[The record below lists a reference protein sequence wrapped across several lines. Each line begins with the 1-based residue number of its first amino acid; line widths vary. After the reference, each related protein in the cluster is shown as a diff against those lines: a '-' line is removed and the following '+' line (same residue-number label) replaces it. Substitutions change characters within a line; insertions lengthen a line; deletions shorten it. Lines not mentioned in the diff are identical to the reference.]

1 MISQGQRGVSSRLA
15 RANGNR
21 TRGGARDG
29 RFFGIMWGVMCA
41 VAKRKKR
48 FDGEAPLSERAGE
61 APLGRALPQN
71 LDAER
76 GLLGS
81 LLLDPGRVL
90 DLCVAKG
97 MTQEAFVEPAHR
109 RLYGAIARLAGQGK
123 PVDGITVSDYLRG
136 TGELEEVGG
145 VPALTELMERTPTSA
160 HAGFYAELVMEQYL
174 RRCILGAVREVEA
187 NVYDASQSADYVLG
201 MAEQTILGIGEG
213 RTKAA
218 TAVDWRTSVGETLSM
233 LTRQLEH
240 PGELSGIPT
249 GFRALDAQL
258 RGLHRGE
265 MIVLAARPSMG
276 KTSLAMNIAECVAR
290 GRDIM
295 GRPFPG
301 PEGQGPKKRTVLVFS
316 LEMPQAQLTTR
327 MLCGMAGVS
336 AREVE
341 RGQFVKKDVVL
352 PLLRAAANELA
363 ETPILCD
370 DQGGLDVMELRARA
384 RHAHKRHPV
393 ELIVIDYLQLLSYRE
408 FAQQGQ
414 QVMIAKI
421 SGEIKAMAKELNVP
435 VIVLSQLSRNPEQRG
450 GDEKPRNSD
459 LRDSGAIEQDA
470 DVILLLRRP
479 SFMGSKVPEHED
491 RLLAI
496 VDVSKNRNG
505 ATGEVRLN
513 FDGAT
518 TRFKDRV
525 EAAAGQEA
533 GDLEPVE

>member
-1 MISQGQRGVSSRLA
+1 MP
-15 RANGNR
+15 
-21 TRGGARDG
+21 
-29 RFFGIMWGVMCA
+29 
-41 VAKRKKR
+41 RKKR
-48 FDGEAPLSERAGE
+48 TDVQLPLSEMAGE
-61 APLGRALPQN
+61 APLRRELPQ
-71 LDAER
+71 DIEAEQ

-81 LLLDPGRVL
+81 ILLDPARVL
-90 DLCVAKG
+90 DICTAKG
-97 MTQEAFVEPAHR
+97 VVAEAFVEPSHR
-109 RLYGAIARLAGQGK
+109 SIYAAITRLASKGQ
-123 PVDGITVSDYLRG
+123 PVDGITVSNFLKG
-136 TGELEEVGG
+136 TEDLEAVGG
-145 VPALTELMERTPTSA
+145 VRALTELMDRTPTSA
-160 HAGFYAELVMEQYL
+160 HAGYYAELVMEQYL

-187 NVYDASQSADYVLG
+187 NVYDSSQSADYVLG

-213 RTKAA
+213 RTKAG
-218 TAVDWRTSVGETLSM
+218 TSVDWRTSVGETLSM

-249 GFRALDAQL
+249 GFKALDNQL

-295 GRPFPG
+295 GRPFPSPDG
-301 PEGQGPKKRTVLVFS
+301 RVKKRTVLVFS
-316 LEMPQAQLTTR
+316 LEMPQMQLTTR
-327 MLCGMAGVS
+327 MLCGIAGVS

-341 RGQFVKKDVVL
+341 KGQFVKKEVVL
-352 PLLRAAANELA
+352 PLLRSAAKELQ

-384 RHAHKRHPV
+384 RHAHKRNPV

-414 QVMIAKI
+414 QVMVAKI

-435 VIVLSQLSRNPEQRG
+435 VLVLSQLSRNPEQRG
-450 GDEKPRNSD
+450 GDEKPKNSD

-479 SFMGSKVPEHED
+479 CFMGSRVPEHDD

-525 EAAAGQEA
+525 ETNPDMMT
-533 GDLEPVE
+533 GDMEPVE

>member
-1 MISQGQRGVSSRLA
+1 M
-15 RANGNR
+15 
-21 TRGGARDG
+21 
-29 RFFGIMWGVMCA
+29 
-41 VAKRKKR
+41 
-48 FDGEAPLSERAGE
+48 PLSEMAGE
-61 APLGRALPQN
+61 APLRRELPQ
-71 LDAER
+71 DIEAEQ

-81 LLLDPGRVL
+81 ILLDPVRVL
-90 DLCVAKG
+90 DICSTKGLVA
-97 MTQEAFVEPAHR
+97 EAFVDPTHR
-109 RLYGAIARLAGQGK
+109 SIYAAITRLASKGQ
-123 PVDGITVSDYLRG
+123 PVDGITVSNFLKG
-136 TGELEEVGG
+136 TGDLDAVGG
-145 VPALTELMERTPTSA
+145 LRALTELMERTPTSA
-160 HAGFYAELVMEQYL
+160 HASYYAELVMEQYL

-213 RTKAA
+213 RTKSGSS
-218 TAVDWRTSVGETLSM
+218 VDWRTSVDETLSM

-249 GFRALDAQL
+249 GFKALDNQL

-295 GRPFPG
+295 GRPFPSEDG
-301 PEGQGPKKRTVLVFS
+301 RVKKRTVLVFS
-316 LEMPQAQLTTR
+316 LEMPQMQLTTR
-327 MLCGMAGVS
+327 MLCGIAGVS

-341 RGQFVKKDVVL
+341 KGQFVKKDVVL
-352 PLLRAAANELA
+352 PLLKSAAKELQ

-384 RHAHKRHPV
+384 RHAHKRNPV

-414 QVMIAKI
+414 QVMVAKI

-450 GDEKPRNSD
+450 GDEKPKNSD

-479 SFMGSKVPEHED
+479 SFMSSRVPEHDD

-518 TRFKDRV
+518 TRFKDRI
-525 EAAAGQEA
+525 ETNPDMMS
-533 GDLEPVE
+533 GDMEPVQ

>member
-1 MISQGQRGVSSRLA
+1 MP
-15 RANGNR
+15 
-21 TRGGARDG
+21 
-29 RFFGIMWGVMCA
+29 
-41 VAKRKKR
+41 RKKR
-48 FDGEAPLSERAGE
+48 TDVQLPLSEMAGE
-61 APLGRALPQN
+61 APLRRELPQ
-71 LDAER
+71 DIEAEQ

-81 LLLDPGRVL
+81 ILLDPARVL
-90 DLCVAKG
+90 DICTAKG
-97 MTQEAFVEPAHR
+97 VVAEAFVEPSHR
-109 RLYGAIARLAGQGK
+109 SIYAAITRLASKGQ
-123 PVDGITVSDYLRG
+123 PVDGITVSNFLKG
-136 TGELEEVGG
+136 TGDLEAVGG
-145 VPALTELMERTPTSA
+145 VRALTELMDRTPTSA
-160 HAGFYAELVMEQYL
+160 HAGYYAELVMEQYL

-187 NVYDASQSADYVLG
+187 NVYDSSQSADYVLG

-213 RTKAA
+213 RTKAG
-218 TAVDWRTSVGETLSM
+218 TSVDWRTSVGETLSM

-249 GFRALDAQL
+249 GFKALDNQL

-295 GRPFPG
+295 GRPFPSPDG
-301 PEGQGPKKRTVLVFS
+301 RVKKRTVLVFS
-316 LEMPQAQLTTR
+316 LEMPQMQLTTR
-327 MLCGMAGVS
+327 MLCGIAGVS

-341 RGQFVKKDVVL
+341 KGQFVKKEVVL
-352 PLLRAAANELA
+352 PLLRSAAKELQ
-363 ETPILCD
+363 ETPVLCD

-384 RHAHKRHPV
+384 RHAHKRNPV

-414 QVMIAKI
+414 QVMVAKI

-435 VIVLSQLSRNPEQRG
+435 VLVLSQLSRNPEQRG
-450 GDEKPRNSD
+450 GDEKPKNSD

-479 SFMGSKVPEHED
+479 CFMGSRVPEHDD

-525 EAAAGQEA
+525 ETNPDMMT
-533 GDLEPVE
+533 GDMEPVE

>member
-1 MISQGQRGVSSRLA
+1 M
-15 RANGNR
+15 
-21 TRGGARDG
+21 
-29 RFFGIMWGVMCA
+29 
-41 VAKRKKR
+41 
-48 FDGEAPLSERAGE
+48 PLSEMAGE
-61 APLGRALPQN
+61 APLRRELPQ
-71 LDAER
+71 DIEAEQ

-81 LLLDPGRVL
+81 ILLDPVRVL
-90 DLCVAKG
+90 DICSTKGLVA
-97 MTQEAFVEPAHR
+97 EAFVDPTHR
-109 RLYGAIARLAGQGK
+109 SIYAAITRLASKGQ
-123 PVDGITVSDYLRG
+123 PVDGITVSNFLKG
-136 TGELEEVGG
+136 TGDLDAVGG
-145 VPALTELMERTPTSA
+145 LRALTELMERTPTSA
-160 HAGFYAELVMEQYL
+160 HASYYAELVMEQYL

-187 NVYDASQSADYVLG
+187 NVYDALQSADYVLG

-213 RTKAA
+213 RTKSGSS
-218 TAVDWRTSVGETLSM
+218 VDWRTSVDETLSM

-249 GFRALDAQL
+249 GFKALDNQL

-295 GRPFPG
+295 GRPFPSEDG
-301 PEGQGPKKRTVLVFS
+301 RVKKRTVLVFS
-316 LEMPQAQLTTR
+316 LEMPQMQLTTR
-327 MLCGMAGVS
+327 MLCGIAGVS

-341 RGQFVKKDVVL
+341 KGQFVKKDVVL
-352 PLLRAAANELA
+352 PLLKSAAKELQ

-384 RHAHKRHPV
+384 RHAHKRNPV

-414 QVMIAKI
+414 QVMVAKI

-450 GDEKPRNSD
+450 GDEKPKNSD

-479 SFMGSKVPEHED
+479 SFMSSRVPEHDD

-518 TRFKDRV
+518 TRFKDRI
-525 EAAAGQEA
+525 ETNPDMMS
-533 GDLEPVE
+533 GDMEPVQ

>member
-1 MISQGQRGVSSRLA
+1 MP
-15 RANGNR
+15 
-21 TRGGARDG
+21 
-29 RFFGIMWGVMCA
+29 
-41 VAKRKKR
+41 KKKR
-48 FDGEAPLSERAGE
+48 METQMPLSEMAGE
-61 APLGRALPQN
+61 APLRRELPQ
-71 LDAER
+71 DIEAEQ

-81 LLLDPGRVL
+81 ILLDPVRVL
-90 DLCVAKG
+90 DICSTKGLVA
-97 MTQEAFVEPAHR
+97 EAFVDPTHR
-109 RLYGAIARLAGQGK
+109 SIYAAITRLASKGQ
-123 PVDGITVSDYLRG
+123 PVDGITVSNFLKG
-136 TGELEEVGG
+136 TGDLDAVGG
-145 VPALTELMERTPTSA
+145 LRALTELMERTPTSA
-160 HAGFYAELVMEQYL
+160 HASYYAELVMEQYL

-213 RTKAA
+213 RTKSGSS
-218 TAVDWRTSVGETLSM
+218 VDWRTSVDETLSM

-249 GFRALDAQL
+249 GFKALDNQL
-258 RGLHRGE
+258 RGLHKGE

-295 GRPFPG
+295 GRPFPSEDG
-301 PEGQGPKKRTVLVFS
+301 RVKKRTVLVFS
-316 LEMPQAQLTTR
+316 LEMPQMQLTTR
-327 MLCGMAGVS
+327 MLCGIAGVS

-341 RGQFVKKDVVL
+341 KGQFVKKDVVL
-352 PLLRAAANELA
+352 PLLKSAAKELQ

-384 RHAHKRHPV
+384 RHAHKRNPV

-414 QVMIAKI
+414 QVMVAKI

-450 GDEKPRNSD
+450 GDEKPKNSD

-479 SFMGSKVPEHED
+479 SFMSSRVPEHDD

-518 TRFKDRV
+518 TRFKDRI
-525 EAAAGQEA
+525 ETNPDMMS
-533 GDLEPVE
+533 GDMEPVQ

>member
-1 MISQGQRGVSSRLA
+1 M
-15 RANGNR
+15 
-21 TRGGARDG
+21 
-29 RFFGIMWGVMCA
+29 
-41 VAKRKKR
+41 
-48 FDGEAPLSERAGE
+48 PLSEMAGD
-61 APLGRALPQN
+61 APLRRELPQ
-71 LDAER
+71 DIEAEQ

-81 LLLDPGRVL
+81 ILLDPVRVL
-90 DLCVAKG
+90 DICSTKGLVA
-97 MTQEAFVEPAHR
+97 EAFVDPIHR
-109 RLYGAIARLAGQGK
+109 SIYAAITRLASKGQ
-123 PVDGITVSDYLRG
+123 PVDGITVSNFLKG
-136 TGELEEVGG
+136 TGDLDAVGG
-145 VPALTELMERTPTSA
+145 LRALTELMERTPTSA
-160 HAGFYAELVMEQYL
+160 HASYYAELVMEQYL

-213 RTKAA
+213 RTKSGSS
-218 TAVDWRTSVGETLSM
+218 VDWRTSVDETLSM

-249 GFRALDAQL
+249 GFKALDNQL

-295 GRPFPG
+295 GRPFPSENG
-301 PEGQGPKKRTVLVFS
+301 RVKKRTVLVFS
-316 LEMPQAQLTTR
+316 LEMPQMQLTTR
-327 MLCGMAGVS
+327 MLCGIAGVS

-341 RGQFVKKDVVL
+341 KGQFVKKEVVL
-352 PLLRAAANELA
+352 PLLKSAAKELQ

-384 RHAHKRHPV
+384 RHAHKRNPV
-393 ELIVIDYLQLLSYRE
+393 DLIVIDYLQLLSYRE

-414 QVMIAKI
+414 QVMVAKI

-450 GDEKPRNSD
+450 GDEKPKNSD

-479 SFMGSKVPEHED
+479 SFMSSRVPEHDD

-518 TRFKDRV
+518 TRFKDRI
-525 EAAAGQEA
+525 ETNPDMMS
-533 GDLEPVE
+533 GDMEPVQ

>member
-1 MISQGQRGVSSRLA
+1 M
-15 RANGNR
+15 
-21 TRGGARDG
+21 
-29 RFFGIMWGVMCA
+29 
-41 VAKRKKR
+41 
-48 FDGEAPLSERAGE
+48 PLSEMAGE
-61 APLGRALPQN
+61 APLRRELPQ
-71 LDAER
+71 DIEAEQ

-81 LLLDPGRVL
+81 ILLDPVRVL
-90 DLCVAKG
+90 DICSTKGLVA
-97 MTQEAFVEPAHR
+97 EAFVDPTHR
-109 RLYGAIARLAGQGK
+109 SIYAAITRLASKGQ
-123 PVDGITVSDYLRG
+123 PVDGITVSNFLKG
-136 TGELEEVGG
+136 TGDLDAVGG
-145 VPALTELMERTPTSA
+145 LRALTELMERTPTSA
-160 HAGFYAELVMEQYL
+160 HASYYAELVMEQYL

-213 RTKAA
+213 RTKSGSS
-218 TAVDWRTSVGETLSM
+218 VDWRTSVDETLSM

-249 GFRALDAQL
+249 GFKALDNQL

-295 GRPFPG
+295 GRPFPSENG
-301 PEGQGPKKRTVLVFS
+301 RVKKRTVLVFS
-316 LEMPQAQLTTR
+316 LEMPQMQLTTR
-327 MLCGMAGVS
+327 MLCGIAGVS

-341 RGQFVKKDVVL
+341 KGQFVKKDVVL
-352 PLLRAAANELA
+352 PLLKSAAKELQ

-384 RHAHKRHPV
+384 RHAHKRNPV

-414 QVMIAKI
+414 QVMVAKI

-450 GDEKPRNSD
+450 GDEKPKNSD

-479 SFMGSKVPEHED
+479 SFMSSRVPEHDD

-518 TRFKDRV
+518 TRFKDRI
-525 EAAAGQEA
+525 ETNPDMMS
-533 GDLEPVE
+533 GDMEPVQ

>member
-1 MISQGQRGVSSRLA
+1 MP
-15 RANGNR
+15 
-21 TRGGARDG
+21 
-29 RFFGIMWGVMCA
+29 
-41 VAKRKKR
+41 KKKR
-48 FDGEAPLSERAGE
+48 VETQMPLSEMAGE
-61 APLGRALPQN
+61 APLRRELPQ
-71 LDAER
+71 DIEAEQ

-81 LLLDPGRVL
+81 ILLDPVRVL
-90 DLCVAKG
+90 DICSTKGLVA
-97 MTQEAFVEPAHR
+97 EAFVDPTHR
-109 RLYGAIARLAGQGK
+109 SIYAAITRLASKGQ
-123 PVDGITVSDYLRG
+123 PVDGITVSNFLKG
-136 TGELEEVGG
+136 TGDLDAVGG
-145 VPALTELMERTPTSA
+145 LRALTDLMEQTPTSA
-160 HAGFYAELVMEQYL
+160 HASYYAELVMEQYL

-213 RTKAA
+213 RAKSGSS
-218 TAVDWRTSVGETLSM
+218 VDWRTSVDETLSM

-249 GFRALDAQL
+249 GFKALDNQL
-258 RGLHRGE
+258 RGLHKGE

-295 GRPFPG
+295 GRPFPSEDG
-301 PEGQGPKKRTVLVFS
+301 RVKKRTVLVFS
-316 LEMPQAQLTTR
+316 LEMPQMQLTTR
-327 MLCGMAGVS
+327 MLCGIAGVS

-341 RGQFVKKDVVL
+341 KGQFVKKDVVL
-352 PLLRAAANELA
+352 PLLKSAAKELQ

-384 RHAHKRHPV
+384 RHAHKRNPV

-414 QVMIAKI
+414 QVMVAKI

-450 GDEKPRNSD
+450 GDEKPKNSD

-479 SFMGSKVPEHED
+479 SFMSSRVPEHDD

-518 TRFKDRV
+518 TRFKDRI
-525 EAAAGQEA
+525 ETNPDMMS
-533 GDLEPVE
+533 GDMEPVQ

>member
-1 MISQGQRGVSSRLA
+1 MPPRKRRPIQESLPLA
-15 RANGNR
+15 
-21 TRGGARDG
+21 D
-29 RFFGIMWGVMCA
+29 M
-41 VAKRKKR
+41 
-48 FDGEAPLSERAGE
+48 AGE
-61 APLGRALPQN
+61 APLRRELPQD
-71 LDAER
+71 LEAER
-76 GLLGS
+76 GLLGA
-81 LLLDPGRVL
+81 LLLDPERVL
-90 DLCVAKG
+90 DLCTEKGVVA
-97 MTQEAFVEPAHR
+97 EAFVEPGHR
-109 RLYGAIARLAGQGK
+109 ALYAAIARLAAKGQ
-123 PVDGITVSDYLRG
+123 PVDGITVANYLQG
-136 TGELEEVGG
+136 VGDLETVGG
-145 VPALTELMERTPTSA
+145 MRALTALMERTPTSA
-160 HAGFYAELVMEQYL
+160 HAGYYAALVMEQFL
-174 RRCILGAVREVEA
+174 RRCILGAVREVEE

-201 MAEQTILGIGEG
+201 IAEQTILGIGEG
-213 RTKAA
+213 RAKAGS
-218 TAVDWRTSVGETLSM
+218 AVDWKTSVGETLSM

-249 GFRALDAQL
+249 GFKALDAQL

-295 GRPFPG
+295 GIPFKTPD
-301 PEGQGPKKRTVLVFS
+301 GQVRKRTVLVFS
-316 LEMPQAQLTTR
+316 LEMPQMQLTTR
-327 MLCGMAGVS
+327 MLCGIAGVS

-341 RGQFVKKDVVL
+341 RGQFIKKDVVL
-352 PLLRAAANELA
+352 PLLRLAAKELA

-384 RHAHKRHPV
+384 RHTHKRNPV
-393 ELIVIDYLQLLSYRE
+393 DLIVIDYLQLLSYRE

-414 QVMIAKI
+414 QVMVAKI

-450 GDEKPRNSD
+450 GDEKPKNSD

-479 SFMGSKVPEHED
+479 SFMGSKVPEHDD

-525 EAAAGQEA
+525 ETNPDQMG
-533 GDLEPVE
+533 GDMEPVDAP

>member
-1 MISQGQRGVSSRLA
+1 MP
-15 RANGNR
+15 
-21 TRGGARDG
+21 
-29 RFFGIMWGVMCA
+29 
-41 VAKRKKR
+41 KKKR
-48 FDGEAPLSERAGE
+48 METQMPLSEMAGE
-61 APLGRALPQN
+61 APLRRELPQ
-71 LDAER
+71 DIEAEQ

-81 LLLDPGRVL
+81 ILLDPVRVL
-90 DLCVAKG
+90 DICSTKGLVA
-97 MTQEAFVEPAHR
+97 EAFVDSTHR
-109 RLYGAIARLAGQGK
+109 SIYAAITRLASKGQ
-123 PVDGITVSDYLRG
+123 PVDGITVSNFLKG
-136 TGELEEVGG
+136 TGDLDAVGG
-145 VPALTELMERTPTSA
+145 LRALTELMERTPTSA
-160 HAGFYAELVMEQYL
+160 HASYYAELVMEQYL

-213 RTKAA
+213 RTKSGSS
-218 TAVDWRTSVGETLSM
+218 VDWRTSVDETLSM

-249 GFRALDAQL
+249 GFKALDNQL

-295 GRPFPG
+295 GRPFPSEDG
-301 PEGQGPKKRTVLVFS
+301 RVKKRTVLVFS
-316 LEMPQAQLTTR
+316 LEMPQMQLTTR
-327 MLCGMAGVS
+327 MLCGIAGVS

-341 RGQFVKKDVVL
+341 KGQFVKKNVVL
-352 PLLRAAANELA
+352 PLLKSAAKELQ

-384 RHAHKRHPV
+384 RHAHKRNPV
-393 ELIVIDYLQLLSYRE
+393 DLIVIDYLQLLSYRE

-414 QVMIAKI
+414 QVMVAKI

-450 GDEKPRNSD
+450 GDEKPKNSD

-479 SFMGSKVPEHED
+479 SFMSSRVPEHDD

-518 TRFKDRV
+518 TRFKDRI
-525 EAAAGQEA
+525 ETNPDMMS
-533 GDLEPVE
+533 GDMEPV

>member
-1 MISQGQRGVSSRLA
+1 MP
-15 RANGNR
+15 
-21 TRGGARDG
+21 
-29 RFFGIMWGVMCA
+29 
-41 VAKRKKR
+41 RKKR
-48 FDGEAPLSERAGE
+48 TDVQLPLSEMAGE
-61 APLGRALPQN
+61 APLRRELPQ
-71 LDAER
+71 DIEAEQ

-81 LLLDPGRVL
+81 ILLDPARVL
-90 DLCVAKG
+90 DICTAKG
-97 MTQEAFVEPAHR
+97 VVAEAFVEPSHR
-109 RLYGAIARLAGQGK
+109 SIYAAITRLASKGQ
-123 PVDGITVSDYLRG
+123 PVDGITVSNFLKG
-136 TGELEEVGG
+136 TGDLEAVGG
-145 VPALTELMERTPTSA
+145 VRALTELMDRTPTSA
-160 HAGFYAELVMEQYL
+160 HAGYYAELVMEQYL

-187 NVYDASQSADYVLG
+187 NVYDSSQSADYVLG

-213 RTKAA
+213 RTKAG
-218 TAVDWRTSVGETLSM
+218 TSVDWRTSVGETLSM

-249 GFRALDAQL
+249 GFKALDNQL

-295 GRPFPG
+295 GRPFPSSDG
-301 PEGQGPKKRTVLVFS
+301 RVKKRTVLVFS
-316 LEMPQAQLTTR
+316 LEMPQMQLTTR
-327 MLCGMAGVS
+327 MLCGIAGVS

-341 RGQFVKKDVVL
+341 KGQFVKKEVVL
-352 PLLRAAANELA
+352 PLLRSAAKELQ

-384 RHAHKRHPV
+384 RHAHKRNPV

-414 QVMIAKI
+414 QVMVAKI

-435 VIVLSQLSRNPEQRG
+435 VLVLSQLSRNPEQRG
-450 GDEKPRNSD
+450 GDEKPKNSD

-479 SFMGSKVPEHED
+479 SFMSSRVPEHDD

-525 EAAAGQEA
+525 ETNPDMMT
-533 GDLEPVE
+533 GDMEPVE

>member
-1 MISQGQRGVSSRLA
+1 M
-15 RANGNR
+15 
-21 TRGGARDG
+21 
-29 RFFGIMWGVMCA
+29 
-41 VAKRKKR
+41 
-48 FDGEAPLSERAGE
+48 PLSEMAGE
-61 APLGRALPQN
+61 APLRRELPQ
-71 LDAER
+71 DIEAEQ

-81 LLLDPGRVL
+81 ILLDPVRVL
-90 DLCVAKG
+90 DICSTKGLVA
-97 MTQEAFVEPAHR
+97 EAFVDPTHR
-109 RLYGAIARLAGQGK
+109 SIYAAITRLASKGQ
-123 PVDGITVSDYLRG
+123 PVDGITVSNFLKG
-136 TGELEEVGG
+136 TGDLDAVGG
-145 VPALTELMERTPTSA
+145 LRALTELMERTPTSA
-160 HAGFYAELVMEQYL
+160 HASYYAELVMEQYL

-213 RTKAA
+213 RTKSGSS
-218 TAVDWRTSVGETLSM
+218 VDWRTSVDETLSM

-249 GFRALDAQL
+249 GFKALDNQL
-258 RGLHRGE
+258 RGLHKGE

-295 GRPFPG
+295 GRPFPSEDG
-301 PEGQGPKKRTVLVFS
+301 RVKKRTVLVFS
-316 LEMPQAQLTTR
+316 LEMPQMQLTTR
-327 MLCGMAGVS
+327 MLCGIAGVS

-341 RGQFVKKDVVL
+341 KGQFVKKDVVL
-352 PLLRAAANELA
+352 PLLKSAAKELQ

-384 RHAHKRHPV
+384 RHAHKRNPV
-393 ELIVIDYLQLLSYRE
+393 DLIVIDYLQLLSYRE

-414 QVMIAKI
+414 QVMVAKI

-450 GDEKPRNSD
+450 GDEKPKNSD

-479 SFMGSKVPEHED
+479 SFMSSRVPEHDD

-518 TRFKDRV
+518 TRFKDRI
-525 EAAAGQEA
+525 ETNPDMMS
-533 GDLEPVE
+533 GDMEPVQ

>member
-1 MISQGQRGVSSRLA
+1 MP
-15 RANGNR
+15 
-21 TRGGARDG
+21 
-29 RFFGIMWGVMCA
+29 
-41 VAKRKKR
+41 RKKR
-48 FDGEAPLSERAGE
+48 ADVQLPLSEMAGE
-61 APLGRALPQN
+61 APLRRELPQ
-71 LDAER
+71 DVEAEQ

-81 LLLDPGRVL
+81 ILLDPARVL
-90 DLCVAKG
+90 DICTAKG
-97 MTQEAFVEPAHR
+97 VVAEAFVEPSHR
-109 RLYGAIARLAGQGK
+109 SIYAAITRLASKGQ
-123 PVDGITVSDYLRG
+123 PVDGITVSNFLKG
-136 TGELEEVGG
+136 TGDLEAVGG
-145 VPALTELMERTPTSA
+145 VRALTELMDRTPTSA
-160 HAGFYAELVMEQYL
+160 HAGYYAELVMEQYL

-187 NVYDASQSADYVLG
+187 NVYDSSQSADYVLG

-213 RTKAA
+213 RTKAG
-218 TAVDWRTSVGETLSM
+218 TSVDWRTSVGETLSM

-249 GFRALDAQL
+249 GFKALDNQL

-295 GRPFPG
+295 GRPFPSSDG
-301 PEGQGPKKRTVLVFS
+301 RVKKRTVLVFS
-316 LEMPQAQLTTR
+316 LEMPQMQLTTR
-327 MLCGMAGVS
+327 MLCGIAGVS

-341 RGQFVKKDVVL
+341 KGQFVKKEVVL
-352 PLLRAAANELA
+352 PLLRSAAKELQ

-384 RHAHKRHPV
+384 RHAHKRNPV

-414 QVMIAKI
+414 QVMVAKI

-435 VIVLSQLSRNPEQRG
+435 VLVLSQLSRNPEQRG
-450 GDEKPRNSD
+450 GDEKPKNSD

-479 SFMGSKVPEHED
+479 CFMGSRVPEHDD

-525 EAAAGQEA
+525 ETNPDMMT
-533 GDLEPVE
+533 GDMEPVE

>member
-1 MISQGQRGVSSRLA
+1 MRR
-15 RANGNR
+15 
-21 TRGGARDG
+21 
-29 RFFGIMWGVMCA
+29 
-41 VAKRKKR
+41 
-48 FDGEAPLSERAGE
+48 E
-61 APLGRALPQN
+61 LPQ
-71 LDAER
+71 DIEAEQ

-81 LLLDPGRVL
+81 ILLDPARVL
-90 DLCVAKG
+90 DICTAKG
-97 MTQEAFVEPAHR
+97 VVAEAFVEPSHR
-109 RLYGAIARLAGQGK
+109 SIYAAITRLASKGQ
-123 PVDGITVSDYLRG
+123 PVDGITVSNFLKG
-136 TGELEEVGG
+136 TGDLEAVGG
-145 VPALTELMERTPTSA
+145 VRALTELMDRTPTSA
-160 HAGFYAELVMEQYL
+160 HAGYYAELVMEQYL

-187 NVYDASQSADYVLG
+187 NVYDSSQSADYVLG

-213 RTKAA
+213 RTKAG
-218 TAVDWRTSVGETLSM
+218 TSVDWRTSVGETLSM

-249 GFRALDAQL
+249 GFKALDNQL

-295 GRPFPG
+295 GRPFPSSDG
-301 PEGQGPKKRTVLVFS
+301 RVKKRTVLVFS
-316 LEMPQAQLTTR
+316 LEMPQMQLTTR
-327 MLCGMAGVS
+327 MLCGIAGVS

-341 RGQFVKKDVVL
+341 KGQFVKKEVVL
-352 PLLRAAANELA
+352 PLLRSAAKELQ

-384 RHAHKRHPV
+384 RHAHKRNPV

-414 QVMIAKI
+414 QVMVAKI

-435 VIVLSQLSRNPEQRG
+435 VLVLSQLSRNPEQRG
-450 GDEKPRNSD
+450 GDEKPKNSD

-479 SFMGSKVPEHED
+479 CFMGSRVPEHDD

-525 EAAAGQEA
+525 ETNPDMMT
-533 GDLEPVE
+533 GDMEPVE

>member
-1 MISQGQRGVSSRLA
+1 MPPRKRRAAPEQPPLA
-15 RANGNR
+15 
-21 TRGGARDG
+21 D
-29 RFFGIMWGVMCA
+29 
-41 VAKRKKR
+41 
-48 FDGEAPLSERAGE
+48 LAGE
-61 APLGRALPQN
+61 APLRRALPQ
-71 LDAER
+71 DVEAER
-76 GLLGS
+76 GLLGA

-90 DLCVAKG
+90 DLCSAKG
-97 MTQEAFVEPAHR
+97 VLPEAFVEPGHR
-109 RLYGAIARLAGQGK
+109 TLYAAILRLASKGQ
-123 PVDGITVSDYLRG
+123 PVDGITVANYLQG
-136 TGELEEVGG
+136 MGELEQVGG
-145 VPALTELMERTPTSA
+145 MRALTGLMERTPTSA
-160 HAGFYAELVMEQYL
+160 HAGFYATLVMEQFL
-174 RRCILGAVREVEA
+174 RRCILGAVREVEES
-187 NVYDASQSADYVLG
+187 VYDASQSADYVLG
-201 MAEQTILGIGEG
+201 MAEQAILGIGEG
-213 RTKAA
+213 RAKAGS
-218 TAVDWRTSVGETLSM
+218 AVDWRTSVGETLAM

-249 GFRALDAQL
+249 GFKALDAQL
-258 RGLHRGE
+258 RGLHKGE

-295 GRPFPG
+295 GRPFPTPDG
-301 PEGQGPKKRTVLVFS
+301 KVKKRTVLVFS
-316 LEMPQAQLTTR
+316 LEMPQMQLTTR
-327 MLCGMAGVS
+327 MLCGIAGIS
-336 AREVE
+336 AREIE

-352 PLLRAAANELA
+352 PLLRSAAKELS

-384 RHAHKRHPV
+384 RHAHKRNPV
-393 ELIVIDYLQLLSYRE
+393 ELIVIDYLQLLSHRE

-414 QVMIAKI
+414 QVMVAKI

-450 GDEKPRNSD
+450 GDEKPKNSD

-479 SFMGSKVPEHED
+479 SFMGSRVPEHDD

-518 TRFKDRV
+518 TRFKDRI
-525 EAAAGQEA
+525 ETNPDQMG
-533 GDLEPVE
+533 GDMEPVDAP

>member
-1 MISQGQRGVSSRLA
+1 MP
-15 RANGNR
+15 
-21 TRGGARDG
+21 
-29 RFFGIMWGVMCA
+29 
-41 VAKRKKR
+41 KKKR
-48 FDGEAPLSERAGE
+48 VSESLPLSELAGE
-61 APLGRALPQN
+61 APLRRELPQ
-71 LDAER
+71 DVEAER

-81 LLLDPGRVL
+81 LLLDPARVL
-90 DLCVAKG
+90 DICTAKG
-97 MTQEAFVEPAHR
+97 VVAEAFVEPAHR
-109 RLYGAIARLAGQGK
+109 SIYAAIARLASKGQ
-123 PVDGITVSDYLRG
+123 PVDGITVANFLGG
-136 TGELEEVGG
+136 TGDLEAVGG
-145 VPALTELMERTPTSA
+145 LRALTGLMDRTPTSA
-160 HAGFYAELVMEQYL
+160 HAGYYAELVMEQYL

-187 NVYDASQSADYVLG
+187 NVYDATQSADYVLG

-213 RTKAA
+213 RMRAGTS
-218 TAVDWRTSVGETLSM
+218 VDWRTSVGETLSM

-249 GFRALDAQL
+249 GFKALDEQL
-258 RGLHRGE
+258 RGLHKGE

-295 GRPFPG
+295 GRPFPSPDG
-301 PEGQGPKKRTVLVFS
+301 RAKKRTVLVFS
-316 LEMPQAQLTTR
+316 LEMPQTQLTTR
-327 MLCGMAGVS
+327 MLCGIAGVS

-341 RGQFVKKDVVL
+341 KGQFVKKDVVL
-352 PLLRAAANELA
+352 PLLRSAAKELA

-384 RHAHKRHPV
+384 RHAHKRNPV
-393 ELIVIDYLQLLSYRE
+393 ELIVIDYLQLLSHRE

-414 QVMIAKI
+414 QVMVAKI

-450 GDEKPRNSD
+450 GDEKPKNSD

-479 SFMGSKVPEHED
+479 SFMSSRVPEHDD

-525 EAAAGQEA
+525 ETNPDRMT
-533 GDLEPVE
+533 GDMEPVE

>member
-1 MISQGQRGVSSRLA
+1 M
-15 RANGNR
+15 
-21 TRGGARDG
+21 GG
-29 RFFGIMWGVMCA
+29 
-41 VAKRKKR
+41 
-48 FDGEAPLSERAGE
+48 
-61 APLGRALPQN
+61 
-71 LDAER
+71 
-76 GLLGS
+76 
-81 LLLDPGRVL
+81 
-90 DLCVAKG
+90 
-97 MTQEAFVEPAHR
+97 R
-109 RLYGAIARLAGQGK
+109 R
-123 PVDGITVSDYLRG
+123 
-136 TGELEEVGG
+136 
-145 VPALTELMERTPTSA
+145 ALTELMGRSPPCA
-160 HAGFYAELVMEQYL
+160 RAGFYATLVMERCL
-174 RRCILGAVREVEA
+174 RRCILGAVREGEES
-187 NVYDASQSADYVLG
+187 VYGASQSADYVLG
-201 MAEQTILGIGEG
+201 MAEQAILGIGEG
-213 RTKAA
+213 RAKAGS
-218 TAVDWRTSVGETLSM
+218 AVDWRTSVGETLAM

-249 GFRALDAQL
+249 GFKALDAQL
-258 RGLHRGE
+258 RGLHKGE

-295 GRPFPG
+295 GRPFPTPDG
-301 PEGQGPKKRTVLVFS
+301 KVKKRTVLVFS
-316 LEMPQAQLTTR
+316 LEMPQMQLTTR
-327 MLCGMAGVS
+327 MLCGIAGIS
-336 AREVE
+336 AREIE

-352 PLLRAAANELA
+352 PLLRSAAKELS

-384 RHAHKRHPV
+384 RHAHKRNPV
-393 ELIVIDYLQLLSYRE
+393 ELIVIDYLQLLSHRE

-414 QVMIAKI
+414 QVMVAKI

-450 GDEKPRNSD
+450 GDEKPKNSD

-479 SFMGSKVPEHED
+479 SFMGSKVPEHDD

-518 TRFKDRV
+518 TRFKDRI
-525 EAAAGQEA
+525 ETNPDQMG
-533 GDLEPVE
+533 GDMEPVDAP

>member
-1 MISQGQRGVSSRLA
+1 MP
-15 RANGNR
+15 
-21 TRGGARDG
+21 
-29 RFFGIMWGVMCA
+29 
-41 VAKRKKR
+41 RKKR
-48 FDGEAPLSERAGE
+48 VETQMPLSEMAGE
-61 APLGRALPQN
+61 APLRRELPQ
-71 LDAER
+71 DIEAEQ

-81 LLLDPGRVL
+81 ILLDPVRVL
-90 DLCVAKG
+90 DICSTKGLVA
-97 MTQEAFVEPAHR
+97 EAFVDPIHR
-109 RLYGAIARLAGQGK
+109 SIYAAITRLASKGQ
-123 PVDGITVSDYLRG
+123 PVDGITVSNFLKG
-136 TGELEEVGG
+136 TGDLDAVGG
-145 VPALTELMERTPTSA
+145 LRALTDLMERTPTSA
-160 HAGFYAELVMEQYL
+160 HASYYAELVMEQYL

-213 RTKAA
+213 RTKSGSS
-218 TAVDWRTSVGETLSM
+218 VDWRTSVDETLSM

-249 GFRALDAQL
+249 GFKALDNQL

-295 GRPFPG
+295 GRPFPSEDG
-301 PEGQGPKKRTVLVFS
+301 RVKKRTVLVFS
-316 LEMPQAQLTTR
+316 LEMPQMQLTTR
-327 MLCGMAGVS
+327 MLCGIAGVS

-341 RGQFVKKDVVL
+341 KGQFVKKDVVL
-352 PLLRAAANELA
+352 PLLKSAAKELQ

-384 RHAHKRHPV
+384 RHAHKRNPV
-393 ELIVIDYLQLLSYRE
+393 DLIVIDYLQLLSYRE

-414 QVMIAKI
+414 QVMVAKI

-450 GDEKPRNSD
+450 GDEKPKNSD

-479 SFMGSKVPEHED
+479 SFMSSRVPEHDD

-518 TRFKDRV
+518 TRFKDRI
-525 EAAAGQEA
+525 ETNPDMMS
-533 GDLEPVE
+533 GDMEPVQ

>member
-1 MISQGQRGVSSRLA
+1 M
-15 RANGNR
+15 
-21 TRGGARDG
+21 
-29 RFFGIMWGVMCA
+29 
-41 VAKRKKR
+41 
-48 FDGEAPLSERAGE
+48 PLSEMAGE
-61 APLGRALPQN
+61 APLRRELPQ
-71 LDAER
+71 DIEAEQ

-81 LLLDPGRVL
+81 ILLDPVRVL
-90 DLCVAKG
+90 DICSTKGLVA
-97 MTQEAFVEPAHR
+97 EAFVDPTHR
-109 RLYGAIARLAGQGK
+109 SIYAAITRLASKGQ
-123 PVDGITVSDYLRG
+123 PVDGITVSNFLKG
-136 TGELEEVGG
+136 TGDLDAVGG
-145 VPALTELMERTPTSA
+145 LRALTELMERTPTSA
-160 HAGFYAELVMEQYL
+160 HASYYAELVMEQYL

-213 RTKAA
+213 RAKSGSS
-218 TAVDWRTSVGETLSM
+218 VDWRTSVDETLSM

-249 GFRALDAQL
+249 GFKALDNQL

-295 GRPFPG
+295 GRPFPSEDG
-301 PEGQGPKKRTVLVFS
+301 RVKKRTVLVFS
-316 LEMPQAQLTTR
+316 LEMPQMQLTTR
-327 MLCGMAGVS
+327 MLCGIAGVS

-341 RGQFVKKDVVL
+341 KGQFVKKDVVL
-352 PLLRAAANELA
+352 PLLKSAAKELQ

-384 RHAHKRHPV
+384 RHAHKRNPV
-393 ELIVIDYLQLLSYRE
+393 DLIVIDYLQLLSYRE

-414 QVMIAKI
+414 QVMVAKI

-450 GDEKPRNSD
+450 GDEKPKNSD

-479 SFMGSKVPEHED
+479 SFMSSRVPEHDD

-518 TRFKDRV
+518 TRFKDRI
-525 EAAAGQEA
+525 ETNPDMMS
-533 GDLEPVE
+533 GDMEPVQ

>member
-1 MISQGQRGVSSRLA
+1 MP
-15 RANGNR
+15 
-21 TRGGARDG
+21 
-29 RFFGIMWGVMCA
+29 
-41 VAKRKKR
+41 RKKR
-48 FDGEAPLSERAGE
+48 VETQMPLSEMAGE
-61 APLGRALPQN
+61 APLRRELPQ
-71 LDAER
+71 DIEAEQ

-81 LLLDPGRVL
+81 ILLDPVRVL
-90 DLCVAKG
+90 DICSTKGLVA
-97 MTQEAFVEPAHR
+97 EAFVDPTHR
-109 RLYGAIARLAGQGK
+109 SIYAAITRLASKGQ
-123 PVDGITVSDYLRG
+123 PVDGITVSNFLKG
-136 TGELEEVGG
+136 TGDLDAVGG
-145 VPALTELMERTPTSA
+145 LRALTELMERTPTSA
-160 HAGFYAELVMEQYL
+160 HASYYAELVMEQYL

-213 RTKAA
+213 RTKSGSS
-218 TAVDWRTSVGETLSM
+218 VDWRTSVDETLSM

-249 GFRALDAQL
+249 GFKALDNQL
-258 RGLHRGE
+258 RGLHKGE

-295 GRPFPG
+295 GRPFPSEDG
-301 PEGQGPKKRTVLVFS
+301 RVKKRTVLVFS
-316 LEMPQAQLTTR
+316 LEMPQMQLTTR
-327 MLCGMAGVS
+327 MLCGIAGVS

-341 RGQFVKKDVVL
+341 KGQFVKKDVVL
-352 PLLRAAANELA
+352 PLLKSAAKELQ

-384 RHAHKRHPV
+384 RHAHKRNPV

-414 QVMIAKI
+414 QVMVAKI

-450 GDEKPRNSD
+450 GDEKPKNSD

-479 SFMGSKVPEHED
+479 SFMSSRVPEHDD

-518 TRFKDRV
+518 TRFKDRI
-525 EAAAGQEA
+525 ETNPDMMS
-533 GDLEPVE
+533 GDMEPVQ

>member
-1 MISQGQRGVSSRLA
+1 MP
-15 RANGNR
+15 
-21 TRGGARDG
+21 
-29 RFFGIMWGVMCA
+29 
-41 VAKRKKR
+41 RKKR
-48 FDGEAPLSERAGE
+48 ADVQLPLSEMAGE
-61 APLGRALPQN
+61 APLRRELPQ
-71 LDAER
+71 DIEAEQ

-81 LLLDPGRVL
+81 ILLDPARVL
-90 DLCVAKG
+90 DICTAKG
-97 MTQEAFVEPAHR
+97 VVAEAFVEPSHR
-109 RLYGAIARLAGQGK
+109 SIYAAITRLASKGQ
-123 PVDGITVSDYLRG
+123 PVDGITVSNFLKG
-136 TGELEEVGG
+136 TGDLEAVGG
-145 VPALTELMERTPTSA
+145 VRALTELMDRTPTSA
-160 HAGFYAELVMEQYL
+160 HAGYYAELVMEQYL

-187 NVYDASQSADYVLG
+187 NVYDSSQSADYVLG

-213 RTKAA
+213 RTKAG
-218 TAVDWRTSVGETLSM
+218 TSVDWRTSVGETLSM

-249 GFRALDAQL
+249 GFKALDNQL

-295 GRPFPG
+295 GRPFPSSDG
-301 PEGQGPKKRTVLVFS
+301 RVKKRTVLVFS
-316 LEMPQAQLTTR
+316 LEMPQMQLTTR
-327 MLCGMAGVS
+327 MLCGIAGVS

-341 RGQFVKKDVVL
+341 KGQFVKKEVVL
-352 PLLRAAANELA
+352 PLLRSAAKELQ

-384 RHAHKRHPV
+384 RHAHKRNPV

-414 QVMIAKI
+414 QVMVAKI

-435 VIVLSQLSRNPEQRG
+435 VLVLSQLSRNPEQRG
-450 GDEKPRNSD
+450 GDEKPKNSD

-479 SFMGSKVPEHED
+479 CFMGSRVPEHDD

-525 EAAAGQEA
+525 ETNPDMMT
-533 GDLEPVE
+533 GDMEPVE

>member
-1 MISQGQRGVSSRLA
+1 MP
-15 RANGNR
+15 
-21 TRGGARDG
+21 
-29 RFFGIMWGVMCA
+29 
-41 VAKRKKR
+41 RKKR
-48 FDGEAPLSERAGE
+48 METQGPLSEMAGE
-61 APLGRALPQN
+61 APLRRELPQ
-71 LDAER
+71 DIEAEQ

-81 LLLDPGRVL
+81 ILLDPVRVL
-90 DLCVAKG
+90 DICSTKGLVA
-97 MTQEAFVEPAHR
+97 EAFVDPTHR
-109 RLYGAIARLAGQGK
+109 SIYAAITRLASKGQ
-123 PVDGITVSDYLRG
+123 PVDGITVSNFLKG
-136 TGELEEVGG
+136 TGDLDAVGG
-145 VPALTELMERTPTSA
+145 LRALTELMERTPTSA
-160 HAGFYAELVMEQYL
+160 HASYYAELVMEQYL

-213 RTKAA
+213 RTKSGSS
-218 TAVDWRTSVGETLSM
+218 VDWRTSVDETLSM

-249 GFRALDAQL
+249 GFKALDNQL
-258 RGLHRGE
+258 RGLHKGE

-295 GRPFPG
+295 GRPFPSEDG
-301 PEGQGPKKRTVLVFS
+301 RVKKRTVLVFS
-316 LEMPQAQLTTR
+316 LEMPQMQLTTR
-327 MLCGMAGVS
+327 MLCGIAGVS

-341 RGQFVKKDVVL
+341 KGQFVKKDVVL
-352 PLLRAAANELA
+352 PLLKSAAKELQ

-384 RHAHKRHPV
+384 RHAHKRNPV
-393 ELIVIDYLQLLSYRE
+393 DLIVIDYLQLLSYRE

-414 QVMIAKI
+414 QVMVAKI

-450 GDEKPRNSD
+450 GDEKPKNSD

-479 SFMGSKVPEHED
+479 SFMSSRVPEHDD

-518 TRFKDRV
+518 TRFKDRI
-525 EAAAGQEA
+525 ETNPDMMS
-533 GDLEPVE
+533 GDMEPVQ

>member
-1 MISQGQRGVSSRLA
+1 MP
-15 RANGNR
+15 
-21 TRGGARDG
+21 
-29 RFFGIMWGVMCA
+29 
-41 VAKRKKR
+41 KKKR
-48 FDGEAPLSERAGE
+48 EKTQMPLSEMAGE
-61 APLGRALPQN
+61 APLRRELPQ
-71 LDAER
+71 DIEAEQ

-81 LLLDPGRVL
+81 ILLDPVRVL
-90 DLCVAKG
+90 DICSTKG
-97 MTQEAFVEPAHR
+97 VVTEAFVDPIHR
-109 RLYGAIARLAGQGK
+109 SIYAAITRLASKGQ
-123 PVDGITVSDYLRG
+123 PVDGITVSNFLKG
-136 TGELEEVGG
+136 TGDLDAVGG
-145 VPALTELMERTPTSA
+145 LRALTELMERTPTSA
-160 HAGFYAELVMEQYL
+160 HASYYAELVMEQYL

-213 RTKAA
+213 RTKSGSS
-218 TAVDWRTSVGETLSM
+218 VDWRTSVDETLSM

-249 GFRALDAQL
+249 GFKALDNQL

-295 GRPFPG
+295 GRPFPSEDG
-301 PEGQGPKKRTVLVFS
+301 RVKKRTVLVFS
-316 LEMPQAQLTTR
+316 LEMPQMQLTTR
-327 MLCGMAGVS
+327 MLCGIAGVS

-341 RGQFVKKDVVL
+341 KGQFVKKDVVL
-352 PLLRAAANELA
+352 PLLKSAAKELQ

-384 RHAHKRHPV
+384 RHAHKRNPV

-414 QVMIAKI
+414 QVMVAKI

-450 GDEKPRNSD
+450 GDEKPKNSD

-479 SFMGSKVPEHED
+479 SFMSSRVPEHDD

-518 TRFKDRV
+518 TRFKDRI
-525 EAAAGQEA
+525 ETNPDMMS
-533 GDLEPVE
+533 GDMEPVQ

>member
-1 MISQGQRGVSSRLA
+1 MP
-15 RANGNR
+15 
-21 TRGGARDG
+21 
-29 RFFGIMWGVMCA
+29 
-41 VAKRKKR
+41 RKKR
-48 FDGEAPLSERAGE
+48 TDVQLPLSEMAGE
-61 APLGRALPQN
+61 APLRRELPQ
-71 LDAER
+71 DIEAEQ

-81 LLLDPGRVL
+81 ILLDPARVL
-90 DLCVAKG
+90 DICTAKG
-97 MTQEAFVEPAHR
+97 VVAEAFVEPSHR
-109 RLYGAIARLAGQGK
+109 SIYAAITRLASKGQ
-123 PVDGITVSDYLRG
+123 PVDGITVSNFLKG
-136 TGELEEVGG
+136 TGDLEAVGG
-145 VPALTELMERTPTSA
+145 VRALTELMDRTPTSA
-160 HAGFYAELVMEQYL
+160 HAGYYAELVMEQYL

-187 NVYDASQSADYVLG
+187 NVYDSSQSADYVLG

-213 RTKAA
+213 RTKAG
-218 TAVDWRTSVGETLSM
+218 TSVDWRTSVGETLSM

-249 GFRALDAQL
+249 GFKALDNQL

-295 GRPFPG
+295 GRPFPSSDG
-301 PEGQGPKKRTVLVFS
+301 RVKKRTVLVFS
-316 LEMPQAQLTTR
+316 LEMPQMQLTTR
-327 MLCGMAGVS
+327 MLCGIAGVS

-341 RGQFVKKDVVL
+341 KGQFVKKEVVL
-352 PLLRAAANELA
+352 PLLRSAAKELQ

-384 RHAHKRHPV
+384 RHAHKRNPV

-414 QVMIAKI
+414 QVMVAKI

-435 VIVLSQLSRNPEQRG
+435 VLVLSQLSRNPEQRG
-450 GDEKPRNSD
+450 GDEKPKNSD

-479 SFMGSKVPEHED
+479 CFMGSRVPEHDD

-518 TRFKDRV
+518 TRFKDRI
-525 EAAAGQEA
+525 ETNPDMMS
-533 GDLEPVE
+533 GDMEPVQ

>member
-1 MISQGQRGVSSRLA
+1 MP
-15 RANGNR
+15 
-21 TRGGARDG
+21 
-29 RFFGIMWGVMCA
+29 
-41 VAKRKKR
+41 RKKR
-48 FDGEAPLSERAGE
+48 TDVQLPLSEMAGE
-61 APLGRALPQN
+61 APLRRELPQ
-71 LDAER
+71 DIEAEQ

-81 LLLDPGRVL
+81 ILLDPARVL
-90 DLCVAKG
+90 DICTAKG
-97 MTQEAFVEPAHR
+97 VVAEAFVEPSHR
-109 RLYGAIARLAGQGK
+109 SIYAAITRLASKGQ
-123 PVDGITVSDYLRG
+123 PVDGITVSNFLKG
-136 TGELEEVGG
+136 TGDLEAVGG
-145 VPALTELMERTPTSA
+145 VRALTELMDRTPTSA
-160 HAGFYAELVMEQYL
+160 HAGYYAELVMEQYL

-187 NVYDASQSADYVLG
+187 NVYDSSQSADYVLG

-213 RTKAA
+213 RTKAG
-218 TAVDWRTSVGETLSM
+218 TSVDWRTSVGETLSM

-249 GFRALDAQL
+249 GFKALDNQL

-295 GRPFPG
+295 GLPFPSSDG
-301 PEGQGPKKRTVLVFS
+301 RVKKRTVLVFS
-316 LEMPQAQLTTR
+316 LEMPQMQLTTR
-327 MLCGMAGVS
+327 MLCGIAGVS

-341 RGQFVKKDVVL
+341 KGQFVKKEVVL
-352 PLLRAAANELA
+352 PLLRSAAKELQ

-384 RHAHKRHPV
+384 RHAHKRNPV

-414 QVMIAKI
+414 QVMVAKI

-435 VIVLSQLSRNPEQRG
+435 VLVLSQLSRNPEQRG
-450 GDEKPRNSD
+450 GDEKPKNSD

-479 SFMGSKVPEHED
+479 CFMGSRVPEHDD

-525 EAAAGQEA
+525 ETNPDMMT
-533 GDLEPVE
+533 GDMEPVE

>member
-1 MISQGQRGVSSRLA
+1 MP
-15 RANGNR
+15 
-21 TRGGARDG
+21 
-29 RFFGIMWGVMCA
+29 
-41 VAKRKKR
+41 KKKR
-48 FDGEAPLSERAGE
+48 VETQMPLSEMAGE
-61 APLGRALPQN
+61 APLRRELPQ
-71 LDAER
+71 DIEAEQ

-81 LLLDPGRVL
+81 ILLDPVRVL
-90 DLCVAKG
+90 DICSTKGLVA
-97 MTQEAFVEPAHR
+97 EAFVDPTHR
-109 RLYGAIARLAGQGK
+109 SIYAAITRLASKGQ
-123 PVDGITVSDYLRG
+123 PVDGITVSNFLKG
-136 TGELEEVGG
+136 TGDLDAVGG
-145 VPALTELMERTPTSA
+145 LRALTELMERTPTSA
-160 HAGFYAELVMEQYL
+160 HASYYAELVMEQYL

-213 RTKAA
+213 RTKSGSS
-218 TAVDWRTSVGETLSM
+218 VDWRTSVDETLSM

-249 GFRALDAQL
+249 GFKALDNQL
-258 RGLHRGE
+258 RGLHKGE

-295 GRPFPG
+295 GRPFPSEDG
-301 PEGQGPKKRTVLVFS
+301 RVKKRTVLVFS
-316 LEMPQAQLTTR
+316 LEMPQMQLTTR
-327 MLCGMAGVS
+327 MLCGIAGVS

-341 RGQFVKKDVVL
+341 KGQFVKKDVVL
-352 PLLRAAANELA
+352 PLLKSAAKELQ

-384 RHAHKRHPV
+384 RHAHKRNPV
-393 ELIVIDYLQLLSYRE
+393 DLIVIDYLQLLSYRE

-414 QVMIAKI
+414 QVMVAKI

-450 GDEKPRNSD
+450 GDEKPKNSD

-479 SFMGSKVPEHED
+479 SFMSSRVPEHDD

-518 TRFKDRV
+518 TRFKDRI
-525 EAAAGQEA
+525 ETNPDMMS
-533 GDLEPVE
+533 GDMEPVQ